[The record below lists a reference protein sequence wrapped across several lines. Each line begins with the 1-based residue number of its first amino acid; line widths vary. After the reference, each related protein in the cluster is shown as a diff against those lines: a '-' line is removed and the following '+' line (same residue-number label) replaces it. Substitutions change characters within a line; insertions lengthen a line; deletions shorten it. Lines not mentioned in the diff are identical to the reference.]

1 MTKYVQSGMRRDVL
15 ALLAAEPRR
24 GQGLKTALESHYDQ
38 HLEPRQFYGALDVLE
53 DGGHV
58 TVRTDGI
65 HDEYALTPGGRRML
79 EEHVRW
85 LQNTV
90 PLDEAE
96 DATGDVDAD
105 DATGDVDSKS

>member
-24 GQGLKTALESHYDQ
+24 GQQLKTALEAHYDE
-38 HLEPRQFYGALDVLE
+38 HIEPKTFYGALDALA

-58 TVRTDGI
+58 HVETEGV
-65 HDEYALTPGGRRML
+65 HDVYELTPGGRQLL

-85 LQNTV
+85 LTDTV
-90 PLDEAE
+90 DRN
-96 DATGDVDAD
+96 D
-105 DATGDVDSKS
+105 

>member
-24 GQGLKTALESHYDQ
+24 GQQLKIALEAHYDE
-38 HLEPRQFYGALDVLE
+38 HVEPKTFYGALDALA

-58 TVRTDGI
+58 HVETEGV
-65 HDEYALTPGGRRML
+65 HDVYELTAGGRQLL

-85 LQNTV
+85 LAETV
-90 PLDEAE
+90 
-96 DATGDVDAD
+96 DVAD
-105 DATGDVDSKS
+105 